1 MKKVRTGTHV
11 EDAVD
16 VVVEDMVDGAATKV
30 EVDAGEEQK
39 RFHLQGACT
48 DKRNRMM
55 MKAMTRT
62 LSFCWIN

>member
-11 EDAVD
+11 EDAAD
-16 VVVEDMVDGAATKV
+16 VVGEDMVDGAATKV